1 MLRRLA
7 DAETIT
13 RLERRD
19 VAILSERPELT
30 ITWSRYAARERG
42 PDLHVH
48 REHTDAFYVLGGELT
63 FAVGP
68 AAERIR
74 VPAGGFVAVPPNVV
88 HTFANE
94 SGADAH
100 WLNLHAP
107 DTGFAAYLRAMR
119 DRQEAGFDSFDPPAD
134 GGRPA
139 DAALVSGPGDGER
152 DGGALVK
159 GSLPQLACAEWA
171 LAGAFDGDADALYVL
186 EGELERT
193 LDGST
198 HVVGANTLLVG
209 VGGALRSRGGTRML
223 GFQAP
228 SRGTRSG

>member
-1 MLRRLA
+1 MLCRLA

-30 ITWSRYAARERG
+30 ITWTRYAAGERG

-48 REHTDAFYVLGGELT
+48 REHTDAFYVLRGELT
-63 FAVGP
+63 FALGP

-74 VPAGGFVAVPPNVV
+74 VQAGGFVAVPPNVV
-88 HTFANE
+88 HAFANE
-94 SGADAH
+94 SSADAH

-119 DRQEAGFDSFDPPAD
+119 DGRETDFDSFDPPAD
-134 GGRPA
+134 GGLPA
-139 DAALVSGPGDGER
+139 DAALVSGPGEGKRE
-152 DGGALVK
+152 GGALVK
-159 GSLPQLACAEWA
+159 GSLPQLACAEWG
-171 LAGAFDGDADALYVL
+171 LEGAFDGEADALYVL
-186 EGELERT
+186 DGELERT
-193 LDGST
+193 RDGST

-209 VGGALRSRGGTRML
+209 AGGALRSRGGTRML

-228 SRGTRSG
+228 NRGTRSG